1 MALTQYMPT
10 IVREMMNENK
20 MLIEKLDES
29 SHKLLLSLIET
40 LQNDYKGGNDQ
51 NSDNFTTLT
60 MSDLDRQ
67 AAANEQN
74 NNSTATNTFDLT
86 SSNGTFSS
94 QNVAQMIGGV
104 NGNGNKVETNQGVGV
119 DLSQNMM

>member
-1 MALTQYMPT
+1 MRLLKHIIKCYFRLSENPRARMALTQYMPT

-40 LQNDYKGGNDQ
+40 LQNDYKNNNDQ
-51 NSDNFTTLT
+51 NSDNFTNLT

-67 AAANEQN
+67 AANEQA
-74 NNSTATNTFDLT
+74 STATNTYDMT
-86 SSNGTFSS
+86 SSTGTFSN
-94 QNVAQMIGGV
+94 QNLAQIGGA
-104 NGNGNKVETNQGVGV
+104 GGR
-119 DLSQNMM
+119 

>member
-1 MALTQYMPT
+1 MPT

-94 QNVAQMIGGV
+94 QNVGQMIGGV
-104 NGNGNKVETNQGVGV
+104 NGNGSKVETNQGVGV
-119 DLSQNMM
+119 DLSQNMIQM

>member
-40 LQNDYKGGNDQ
+40 LQNDYKNNNDQ
-51 NSDNFTTLT
+51 NSDNFTNLT

-67 AAANEQN
+67 AANEQA
-74 NNSTATNTFDLT
+74 STATNTYDMT
-86 SSNGTFSS
+86 SSTGTFSN
-94 QNVAQMIGGV
+94 QNLAQIGGA
-104 NGNGNKVETNQGVGV
+104 GGR
-119 DLSQNMM
+119 

>member
-51 NSDNFTTLT
+51 NSDNFATLT

-67 AAANEQN
+67 AANEQ

-94 QNVAQMIGGV
+94 QNLGGV
-104 NGNGNKVETNQGVGV
+104 NGTGNKAETSQGVGV
-119 DLSQNMM
+119 GSDLSQNMMQM